1 MQQQIPDSPALR
13 GLTSAEADARAAQ
26 GAYQPTKRP
35 RRKIRRRDHSLQH
48 PDVFQ
53 PDFCRHCG
61 ASVPRRL
68 LPQPDVSA
76 GRRRKHSHRHLPGA
90 ARQADSG
97 QNESSACA
105 ACRRAAR
112 WAGMSACRRR
122 AGTGRR
128 SNSCRGDQIPADA
141 TVLAGCVQVNEALLT
156 GESDEIE
163 KAPAAACFPAA
174 SSSRAGAM
182 PGSTASET
190 SRISQSSRAR
200 QKLFP
205 RASSR
210 K

>member
-1 MQQQIPDSPALR
+1 MRQTPAICAEFEKQDTVPFFADRKRNVFMQQQIPDSPALR

-26 GAYQPTKRP
+26 GLTNRQSDPG
-35 RRKIRRRDHSLQH
+35 RKIRRRDHSLQH

-128 SNSCRGDQIPADA
+128 GNSCRGRPDSG
-141 TVLAGCVQVNEALLT
+141 GCDGSCRL
-156 GESDEIE
+156 
-163 KAPAAACFPAA
+163 
-174 SSSRAGAM
+174 RAGQ
-182 PGSTASET
+182 GSASHRRE
-190 SRISQSSRAR
+190 R
-200 QKLFP
+200 
-205 RASSR
+205 
-210 K
+210 